1 MRASPGDS
9 DCGDESA
16 EGEDTMTAGWPASA
30 LDALGRGVVLRGFGN
45 LLRLLADE
53 FPAYEFGT
61 QRTWNGVSLVA
72 VCRDGADR
80 AGTYAVIT
88 RDPSEMRHVLALE
101 TDLARQPGTQQE
113 PPTAGTERTSWP
125 AS

>member
-1 MRASPGDS
+1 
-9 DCGDESA
+9 
-16 EGEDTMTAGWPASA
+16 MTAGWPASA
-30 LDALGRGVVLRGFGN
+30 LDALSRGVVLRGFGN

-88 RDPSEMRHVLALE
+88 RDPDEMRHVLTLDADAARQADTSNDVPPRALE
-101 TDLARQPGTQQE
+101 GHH
-113 PPTAGTERTSWP
+113 G
-125 AS
+125 

>member
-1 MRASPGDS
+1 MRSAVRLCCAGSEPS
-9 DCGDESA
+9 DAACR
-16 EGEDTMTAGWPASA
+16 W
-30 LDALGRGVVLRGFGN
+30 
-45 LLRLLADE
+45 

-88 RDPSEMRHVLALE
+88 SDPGEMRHALTRE
-101 TDLARQPGTQQE
+101 ADIAHQPGTSNDVS
-113 PPTAGTERTSWP
+113 PGAGEGHRG
-125 AS
+125 